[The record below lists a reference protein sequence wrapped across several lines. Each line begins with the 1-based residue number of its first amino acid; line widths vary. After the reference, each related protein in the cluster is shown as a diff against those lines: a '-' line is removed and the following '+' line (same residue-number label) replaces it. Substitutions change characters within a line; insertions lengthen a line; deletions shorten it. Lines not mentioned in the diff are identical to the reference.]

1 MYPGFYDPDK
11 PAYIMASSNKCVTY
25 GDLET
30 ASNQIAHLFRTLGLT
45 RGDTMRSARSAK
57 PGRPVDPARHLPVVH
72 LRPGEYVSA

>member
-45 RGDTMRSARSAK
+45 RGDTIALCQIGEAWQTGESSQA
-57 PGRPVDPARHLPVVH
+57 PAGSSSPPR
-72 LRPGEYVSA
+72 